1 MDPSVIVQQP
11 HESPAHHPHHAIKT
25 GENNNLPEQ
34 VTRNSS
40 SGDSPRKISQST
52 SSPAPP
58 SDNQHSVSFHIS
70 KSQTGRDPSAAS
82 AADTDKAK
90 AKEGD
95 ASGDSRGGG
104 GTQPGTPGLLA
115 AVPSR
120 KLKIKS
126 PEMSSRRH
134 HHARSRRRS
143 NDKTCNSGDAR
154 SRQRHIMVSISEL
167 LRQSLDPYPLLEP
180 LKRAGVLTN
189 VDMQSFL
196 GHHDRKSVCEGL
208 ADLVGEA
215 GPQAISIFSDALSN
229 AGTCNEILEVNM
241 FYGCLLWMQCTPV
254 RGDPSSLY

>member
-1 MDPSVIVQQP
+1 MIVQQP
-11 HESPAHHPHHAIKT
+11 QGSPSHQLYHNIKT

-34 VTRNSS
+34 VTRNYA
-40 SGDSPRKISQST
+40 GESPRKLSQST
-52 SSPAPP
+52 VSPAP
-58 SDNQHSVSFHIS
+58 SDSQQPAPFHIS
-70 KSQTGRDPSAAS
+70 HSNQDPSKQSPKDNGKSKVREDA
-82 AADTDKAK
+82 
-90 AKEGD
+90 GD
-95 ASGDSRGGG
+95 CRPVLPA
-104 GTQPGTPGLLA
+104 TPGLLA
-115 AVPSR
+115 AVPNR
-120 KLKIKS
+120 KSKIKS

-134 HHARSRRRS
+134 QHARSRRRS
-143 NDKTCNSGDAR
+143 NDKTCHSGDAK

-229 AGTCNEILEVNM
+229 TGTCSEILEVRRV
-241 FYGCLLWMQCTPV
+241 L
-254 RGDPSSLY
+254 SLCNSTSR